1 MPPICLSGA
10 LSLRQIQLLL
20 GHANIGTTIRYTHM
34 TDVLEKNTLTV
45 INDMV
50 NTLRIDFGTVS
61 P

>member
-1 MPPICLSGA
+1 

-20 GHANIGTTIRYTHM
+20 GHANNIGTTIRYTHM
-34 TDVLEKNTLTV
+34 TDVLEKDTLTV